1 MKHEARLLDLGT
13 RAFGDVWT
21 MQLELVA
28 ARQRGDIPDTLLFVE
43 HPHVITAGRSTKKD
57 NLVDVGDTPLFEI
70 ERGGDATYHGP
81 GQLVGYPILQL
92 RDDERDLHV
101 YLRNLEELLIRALAR
116 FDIAGTR
123 KAGWT
128 GVWNA
133 GAERKLASI
142 GIAVKRWVTL
152 HGFALNVATDLRRF
166 AAINPC
172 GLDAAVMGSMS
183 GELGRTV
190 DMPAVKQAVR
200 ETFAEV
206 FERRFD

>member
-1 MKHEARLLDLGT
+1 VKYEARLLDLGT